1 VVVDYE
7 KLHNDEN
14 AIGFE
19 ELFNISACKYY
30 DDSYDLYE

>member
-1 VVVDYE
+1 MEHEFE
-7 KLHNDEN
+7 KFHDNKN

-19 ELFNISACKYY
+19 ESFNISVCKYY